1 MPTSKTSKVRKP
13 KPAEQPKRRRL
24 THEARKSMILQGA
37 IKYFAEVGF
46 SGGTRELALRTGV
59 KQPLLYRFFPSKEDL
74 VKNVYDAVYLSRW
87 RHNWSRLIS
96 DRSMPLRE
104 RLIEFYDEYAEI
116 MFQREW
122 IRIFLFSGLK
132 GIDINRQY
140 VAFMEE
146 NILKRI
152 CEEIRHDRG
161 LPSVRDIPITNQELA
176 AFWIF
181 HGGVFYFGVRREVY
195 RIPVHIDAGEFI
207 RLGVDGLLEGY
218 PAVARQILDAELP
231 KSEAIL
237 DRLAIKEGKEKTS
250 AGRAA
255 PRKRT
260 PRQRAVI

>member
-1 MPTSKTSKVRKP
+1 MPTAKTSKVRKP

-24 THEARKSMILQGA
+24 THEARKSMIFQGA

-152 CEEIRHDRG
+152 CEEILARPRSAFGAGYPDHESGTRG
-161 LPSVRDIPITNQELA
+161 VLDLSWRCLLLRRATGGLQDPRSYRR
-176 AFWIF
+176 
-181 HGGVFYFGVRREVY
+181 GGVHSTRR
-195 RIPVHIDAGEFI
+195 RW
-207 RLGVDGLLEGY
+207 
-218 PAVARQILDAELP
+218 AVGGI
-231 KSEAIL
+231 S
-237 DRLAIKEGKEKTS
+237 GGCTS
-250 AGRAA
+250 DPGR
-255 PRKRT
+255 
-260 PRQRAVI
+260 